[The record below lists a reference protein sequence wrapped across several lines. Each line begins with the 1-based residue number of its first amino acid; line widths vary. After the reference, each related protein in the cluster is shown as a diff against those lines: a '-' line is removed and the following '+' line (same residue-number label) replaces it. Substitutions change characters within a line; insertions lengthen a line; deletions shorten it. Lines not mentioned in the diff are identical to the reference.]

1 MPFRFIRMLMLLAL
15 LLAPAGMAGR
25 HAAMAAPAAAA
36 AMGSGHCAETGMRHD
51 APAAPEQGQGLPSA
65 AIDCL
70 IACAC
75 VPPVGGAL
83 AEAVAPAPLPH
94 ASGRSLMPAGRN
106 PAADPP
112 PPRYS

>member
-1 MPFRFIRMLMLLAL
+1 MPFRFIRVLMLLAL

-25 HAAMAAPAAAA
+25 HAAMATPAAPAAAEA
-36 AMGSGHCAETGMRHD
+36 GHCAETGMRHG
-51 APAAPEQGQGLPSA
+51 APAAPEQGMASG

-83 AEAVAPAPLPH
+83 PP
-94 ASGRSLMPAGRN
+94 SNGRSLMPAGRN

>member
-1 MPFRFIRMLMLLAL
+1 MPFRFIRVLMLLAL

-25 HAAMAAPAAAA
+25 HAAMATPAAPAAAEA
-36 AMGSGHCAETGMRHD
+36 GHCAETGMRHG
-51 APAAPEQGQGLPSA
+51 APAAPEQGMASG

-83 AEAVAPAPLPH
+83 AEAALPTPLPP
-94 ASGRSLMPAGRN
+94 SNGRSLMPAGRN